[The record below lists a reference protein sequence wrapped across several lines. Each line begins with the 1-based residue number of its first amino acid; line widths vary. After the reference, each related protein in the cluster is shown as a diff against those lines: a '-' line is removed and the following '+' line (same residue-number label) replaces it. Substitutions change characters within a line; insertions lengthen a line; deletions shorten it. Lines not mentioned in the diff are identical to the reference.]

1 MFIDE
6 TIKLRD
12 DLPERLQRDF
22 AELREYYD
30 AGDWFNFDIFFE
42 GVEATVKGYF
52 LAGKNKIYAIGHQS
66 YGWCLF
72 ANPFLK
78 LTFKT

>member
-6 TIKLRD
+6 EIDLRE

-22 AELREYYD
+22 TKLREYYD

-42 GVEATVKGYF
+42 GVEATVKGYY
-52 LAGKNKIYAIGHQS
+52 LAGKIS
-66 YGWCLF
+66 RVD
-72 ANPFLK
+72 
-78 LTFKT
+78 